1 MLRQLATSAAVLG
14 TTQNVKRAEIR
25 RSITSRGSRGST
37 AHTHTVAAPAP
48 AAATLTAQ
56 QQQQRRRP
64 RPRRAVLPSQ
74 LSCACVC
81 EGSIIST
88 IDRAASKQSWGEF
101 AAAFL
106 NGHSEWASVAYPHTH
121 THWHT
126 KHAAHTLRTQTF
138 IETQRTPRGLRKRGG
153 CEQKLFSLR

>member
-121 THWHT
+121 ALAYKACCTYTPHT
-126 KHAAHTLRTQTF
+126 DIHRDTENATRVA
-138 IETQRTPRGLRKRGG
+138 
-153 CEQKLFSLR
+153 